1 LFRCWTGGLAGVNH
15 RIWTID
21 RTVLQWLLSH
31 GIFQSGNFKESAVE
45 KAYGSQSMAG
55 PLKRVMMRSA
65 ASAMRGAD
73 AGRWHYGPGF
83 DPQKAAVQHEGLARL
98 VADSGATIEW
108 LTDEDDG
115 LADSVFT
122 FDPSLMSDHGAIILS
137 MGKALRLPEPG
148 LHEAAYTRMGIPIL
162 GRIEAPGQVEG
173 GDTVWLD
180 KHTLIVGRGV
190 RTNQEGVRQ
199 LTEMLGPKGITVHGF
214 DLPLWQGEEACL
226 HLMSVIS
233 PLADDLALVYSPLL
247 PAPFYQMLKAHG
259 VQLVE
264 GDAEEFRLSNG
275 LSLNVLPTDHRQV
288 IAIAGFP
295 KTKAAME
302 AAGCTVTT
310 FEADALCVACEG
322 GPTCL
327 TRPVLR
333 A

>member
-1 LFRCWTGGLAGVNH
+1 
-15 RIWTID
+15 
-21 RTVLQWLLSH
+21 LS
-31 GIFQSGNFKESAVE
+31 GGNFRENFGVE
-45 KAYGSQSMAG
+45 KTYGSQSMAA
-55 PLKRVMMRSA
+55 PLRRVMMRSA
-65 ASAMRGAD
+65 ASAMRRAD
-73 AGRWHYGPGF
+73 AAQWHYGPGF
-83 DPQKAAVQHEGLARL
+83 DPQKAAVQHQGLVKL
-98 VADSGATIEW
+98 VSDAGATIEW

-122 FDPSLMSDHGAIILS
+122 FDPSLMTDHGAIILS

-148 LHEAAYTRMGIPIL
+148 LHEAAYERMGIPVL
-162 GRIEAPGQVEG
+162 GRIEAPGRVEG

-180 KHTLIVGRGV
+180 RHTLIVGRGV

-199 LTEMLGPKGITVHGF
+199 LAEMLAPKGITVHGF

-247 PAPFYQMLKAHG
+247 PAPFYQMLKAKG
-259 VQLVE
+259 IRLVE
-264 GDAEEFRLSNG
+264 GDADEFRISNG
-275 LSLNVLPTDHRQV
+275 LSLNVLPTDHRKV

-302 AAGCTVTT
+302 AAGCTVAT

-327 TRPVLR
+327 TRPVWR